1 MSKYLLILLRGPTS
15 EFDIDRWTSLF
26 ANICRILKLSSV
38 GIALV
43 TVAALMIAVDPLQI
57 LIDNQLT
64 LKTGTLL
71 YNLWLKPPL
80 EVFISVYM
88 FNVTNV
94 EAFMSGRDTK
104 LKVSEVGPYVY
115 QEVLENRNVLFNDNK
130 TVTFTPQR
138 SVRFIRERS
147 IGDPKVDRI
156 IAPNIP
162 YLGVMSAAS
171 AYSIFAT
178 MAVNALTKKF
188 HSRPMLQ
195 LSVHDYLWG
204 YEDPLVHLASK
215 VVPSVIHF
223 QRFGLMERMFDE
235 GHNVVT
241 MKLPKTI
248 GSNNNAQVEEFDRDF
263 SIDNWNGKTGFRNW
277 DYREDSNTSRTPCNT
292 LRGTYDGTLFPRNIH
307 KGETFRVYR
316 KAFCRSLPIQ
326 YSHPET
332 VNGFKGYKFKLK
344 ENAFDSDLGD
354 AETSCYCK
362 NKRCLK
368 KGLGNIAPCYY
379 NIPLAVSFPHFFN
392 GDPTL
397 LETIEGLKPDKERH
411 GTDIIIQPQ
420 LGIPMR
426 VRSRFQI
433 NLLMGDVNYNRD
445 VSQLKNMALPI
456 FWIEM
461 GVEDLTPGVK
471 MLLTLLFRVCPCL
484 QWGLV
489 ITLIL
494 LGIYLMSSALLYCFW
509 VPQSWA
515 NTFNATK
522 EQVINAEAGI
532 KPNVAFIPLLKQ
544 PTIVELKKLPP
555 KTKLVSHAKYDY
567 DVTLLPLRGNPAT

>member
-1 MSKYLLILLRGPTS
+1 
-15 EFDIDRWTSLF
+15 
-26 ANICRILKLSSV
+26 ILKLSSI
-38 GIALV
+38 GIALISL
-43 TVAALMIAVDPLQI
+43 AALMIAIDPLQI

-94 EAFMSGRDTK
+94 EAFMSGHDTK
-104 LKVSEVGPYVY
+104 LKVVEAGPYVY
-115 QEVLENRNVLFNDNK
+115 QEMLENQNVLFNDNN
-130 TVTFTPQR
+130 TVTFTPVR

-147 IGDPKVDRI
+147 IGDPLVDKI
-156 IAPNIP
+156 VAPNIP
-162 YLGVMSAAS
+162 FMGILSAA
-171 AYSIFAT
+171 AGYSFFAS
-178 MAVNALTKKF
+178 MAVSALTKKF
-188 HSRPMLQ
+188 NSKPMLE
-195 LSVHDYLWG
+195 LTVHDYLWG
-204 YEDPLVHLASK
+204 YEDPLVQLASK

-241 MKLPKTI
+241 MKLPDKMKQTATA
-248 GSNNNAQVEEFDRDF
+248 SDEDAVQETDRDF
-263 SIDNWNGKTGFRNW
+263 SIDNWNGKTGFKNW
-277 DYREDSNTSRTPCNT
+277 DYHADRNKSNTPCNT

-344 ENAFDSDLGD
+344 ENAFDSDLDD

-362 NKRCLK
+362 SKHCLK
-368 KGLGNIAPCYY
+368 KGLGNITPCYY
-379 NIPLAVSFPHFFN
+379 NIPMAVSFPHFFN
-392 GDPTL
+392 GDPSL
-397 LETIEGLKPDKERH
+397 LENIEGLNPDKDRH

-433 NLLMGDVNYNRD
+433 NLLMGDVKHSRD
-445 VSQLKNMALPI
+445 VSQFKNIALPI

-461 GVEDLTPGVK
+461 AVEDLTPGVK

-484 QWGLV
+484 QLGLV
-489 ITLIL
+489 ITLLAI
-494 LGIYLMSSALLYCFW
+494 GVYLISSALLYCFW
-509 VPQSWA
+509 VPASW
-515 NTFNATK
+515 NTLNATM
-522 EQVINAEAGI
+522 EQAKSAEAGL
-532 KPNVAFIPLLKQ
+532 KANMAFLPLLKQ
-544 PTIVELKKLPP
+544 PTIVEMKMLP
-555 KTKLVSHAKYDY
+555 KQSITAIQMKRSYDT
-567 DVTLLPLRGNPAT
+567 TLLPLQRGV